1 MIITCKA
8 CNARFNLDENLLK
21 PTGSKVRCSKCNEV
35 FMAYPPEIPE
45 EIEEPIETAPEIE
58 EQPDE
63 TAPDAEKKETADV
76 DELDFSDMEKLLD
89 EEKAPEE
96 EGESD
101 TGTEDLEL
109 DLDLDMSTE
118 VETVK
123 EGLEAEV
130 EQEEVDELD
139 LSGLED
145 LLDKEESTQEGVE
158 EETADALKPEAEF
171 VPEKAGELSPPK
183 DDIEELDELDL
194 SDLEEILDLEESTEE
209 DESAPEDMEL
219 ELDMDTEPELEE
231 APAGEEDEDLETVDL
246 SEIEKMLEMEE
257 TEDQAEPEKAEAE
270 EAEAEE
276 KDLEFELEMEEAPAE
291 PPSPDED
298 SEAVEV
304 YELDEAEE
312 AAEAP
317 ETVAAGKDESVKPEF
332 EFEADAEEESVE
344 DEIAD
349 MPPEVAEAATRPKK
363 RVSKPLVFL
372 LILVLLGGGSYGTYV
387 LLDYLN
393 IQIPYVSDYLKPK
406 ASDLKG
412 NLKIDTLDINSKF
425 ILNVKAGKL
434 FVITGRV
441 KNGYSD
447 NRSFINVT
455 GKLFT
460 KGKKLVKTENVFC
473 GNVLSDIELSNMDFA
488 AIQKRLAN
496 RYGDNRSNFQVQPG
510 KELPF
515 MIVFSNLP
523 DNLEEFAI
531 EAAGSTPATTSG

>member
-1 MIITCKA
+1 MIITCKE

-35 FMAYPPEIPE
+35 FTAYPPEIPE
-45 EIEEPIETAPEIE
+45 EIEAPIDTAPEIE
-58 EQPDE
+58 EQLDV
-63 TAPDAEKKETADV
+63 TADE

-89 EEKAPEE
+89 EEKAPKD

-101 TGTEDLEL
+101 KGAEDLEL

-123 EGLEAEV
+123 EGLEAEF
-130 EQEEVDELD
+130 E
-139 LSGLED
+139 
-145 LLDKEESTQEGVE
+145 
-158 EETADALKPEAEF
+158 
-171 VPEKAGELSPPK
+171 PEKAAEIFPPK
-183 DDIEELDELDL
+183 DDIDELDELDL
-194 SDLEEILDLEESTEE
+194 SDLEEILDLEESTDE

-257 TEDQAEPEKAEAE
+257 TEDQAEPE
-270 EAEAEE
+270 E
-276 KDLEFELEMEEAPAE
+276 KDLEFEREMEEAPDG

-298 SEAVEV
+298 SSAVEV

-312 AAEAP
+312 APEA
-317 ETVAAGKDESVKPEF
+317 VAAGEDERAKPEF
-332 EFEADAEEESVE
+332 EFEGETEEELVE

-349 MPPEVAEAATRPKK
+349 VPPEVAEAATAPKR
-363 RVSKPLVFL
+363 RVSKPLVVL
-372 LILVLLGGGSYGTYV
+372 LILVLLAGGSYGTYV

-393 IQIPYVSDYLKPK
+393 IQIPYVSDYFKPK
-406 ASDLKG
+406 VSDLKG

-447 NRSFINVT
+447 NRSFISVT

-460 KGKKLVKTENVFC
+460 KGKKIVKTQTVFC
-473 GNVLSDIELSNMDFA
+473 GNVLSDIELSNMDFD
-488 AIQKRLAN
+488 AIQKRLSN
-496 RYGDNRSNFQVQPG
+496 RFGDNKSNFQVQPG

-531 EAAGSTPATTSG
+531 EAAGSTPATPSG